1 MCTFARLLSASHV
14 VLSSS
19 FAFVV
24 PESNYTRALVF
35 NFNCFCSFVCDK
47 LLFKK
52 DGFDDEV
59 CFEIAEAAIGV
70 FLEVVRKN
78 FSHLDL
84 NPFNHSR
91 MSSSTLPLFWNLA
104 SSDLNE
110 RINSSSTLLDSL
122 IKQQN
127 SLPSSSTTTATS
139 SHPSTSIQSQS
150 SIDLS
155 ESRIPKDLSTASP
168 DELELADKVLDES
181 LASEVAYSLT
191 RLLKGLAS
199 PRENS
204 RLGFA
209 VALTEVSVPLINSE
223 AMIDRRVEDRR

>member
-1 MCTFARLLSASHV
+1 
-14 VLSSS
+14 
-19 FAFVV
+19 
-24 PESNYTRALVF
+24 
-35 NFNCFCSFVCDK
+35 
-47 LLFKK
+47 
-52 DGFDDEV
+52 
-59 CFEIAEAAIGV
+59 
-70 FLEVVRKN
+70 
-78 FSHLDL
+78 
-84 NPFNHSR
+84 
-91 MSSSTLPLFWNLA
+91 MSSSNLPLFWNLA

-127 SLPSSSTTTATS
+127 SLPSSTTTATS
-139 SHPSTSIQSQS
+139 SHPSTSTQTQS

-181 LASEVAYSLT
+181 LASEVAYSLR

-209 VALTEVSVPLINSE
+209 VALTEVSIP
-223 AMIDRRVEDRR
+223 